1 MRERITFIHG
11 SEESFDP
18 KQLRAEQNIFHVTA
32 LRAAR
37 EDRITFGFQELP
49 QEVSVPANN
58 IGFII

>member
-18 KQLRAEQNIFHVTA
+18 KQLRVEKDAFHVTD

-37 EDRITFGFQELP
+37 EDRVTFGFQELP
-49 QEVSVPANN
+49 QEVFVSAKNVGFN
-58 IGFII
+58 I